1 MDVHPHASRGEAIRE
16 CERAYRFDNREHDRE
31 VLPQRAVAELFGITA
46 TAVRAAV
53 RNGHV
58 TVAFRLSESLGGRR
72 ANLIDLQ
79 SALGYWRQRSP
90 DVRLVRALRADLD
103 DRLRRMRANCTTIAM
118 PYGPEERPTYIGF
131 NILNVQR
138 STSLILD
145 DAEDL
150 AS

>member
-72 ANLIDLQ
+72 ANLIYLQ

-90 DVRLVRALRADLD
+90 DDLD

-138 STSLILD
+138 STSLFLD

-150 AS
+150 DS